1 MVRDGAQC
9 SLWVKT
15 ESPRPSRFLDSCRR
29 SPSNVLQKFEGRS
42 VARAQCGESRC
53 LFQHPAPAPPLNR
66 VRRKP
71 VKTKQDADR
80 PEGMRS
86 APRPPRPVLHELGR
100 GHPSMRLAE
109 GFPAST
115 CGLFFYRSEC
125 IGLSSASLS
134 EVPDSRDQ
142 VDQASRIMEDKMP
155 ESNQDH
161 AANLHIYAAHAHT
174 AAAAAHRR
182 GDHETAGELS
192 SSAQE
197 FSSKAAEKTQ
207 EVARRIPVR
216 LRA

>member
-1 MVRDGAQC
+1 
-9 SLWVKT
+9 
-15 ESPRPSRFLDSCRR
+15 
-29 SPSNVLQKFEGRS
+29 
-42 VARAQCGESRC
+42 
-53 LFQHPAPAPPLNR
+53 
-66 VRRKP
+66 
-71 VKTKQDADR
+71 
-80 PEGMRS
+80 
-86 APRPPRPVLHELGR
+86 
-100 GHPSMRLAE
+100 MRLAE
-109 GFPAST
+109 GFLAST

-155 ESNQDH
+155 ESNQDQ
-161 AANLHIYAAHAHT
+161 AANLRIYAAHAHT

-182 GDHETAGELS
+182 GDHESAGELS

-197 FSSKAAEKTQ
+197 YSSKAAEKTQ